1 MIIALDEVIPYWQ
14 QAFSGMGELR
24 PYRARTLRPADI
36 RDADALV
43 VRSITTVD
51 SALLNGS
58 SVRFVGTV
66 SVGMDHLDLDCL
78 ASRGIRVANAAGSN
92 ARSVAEYV
100 TATLLVLNRRKKCD
114 LQRNSLAVIGVGNV
128 GSRVAAMAKAMG
140 LKVLLCDPPLR
151 DTTGDPRYRDLQDVL
166 EADILTF
173 HVPLTTAGPYPTR
186 HMVDRGLLQRLSA
199 HQFLL
204 NSSRGPVF
212 DCIALKDALK
222 SGRIAG
228 ACLDVWEKE
237 PHADY
242 ELLEL
247 LEIGTAH
254 VAGYS
259 LDGKIRATRMILEQL
274 ADFGGGEARWE
285 GSHLLPPE
293 KTITV
298 DPAARP
304 DGILFSAV
312 LSAYNILEDDA
323 RLRALSRL
331 DPETAAAG
339 FDRLRNEYN
348 FRPEFAHYR
357 IEPLSVDR
365 DTLKILRELGFS
377 AAEAGQSG
385 TPA

>member
-1 MIIALDEVIPYWQ
+1 MIIALDEVIPYWE
-14 QAFSGMGELR
+14 QAFSGVGELR
-24 PYRARTLRPADI
+24 PYRARSLRPADV

-51 SALLNGS
+51 SALLDGS

-66 SVGMDHLDLDCL
+66 SVGMDHLDLDYL
-78 ASRGIRVANAAGSN
+78 ASRGIRIANAAGSN

-100 TATLLVLNRRKKCD
+100 TATLLVLSSRKKCHRR
-114 LQRNSLAVIGVGNV
+114 RNSLAVIGAGNV

-140 LKVLLCDPPLR
+140 LEVLLCDPPLR
-151 DTTGDPRYRDLQDVL
+151 DATGDPRYRDLHDVL

-173 HVPLTTAGPYPTR
+173 HVPLTTRGPYPTR
-186 HMVDRGLLQRLSA
+186 HMVDRNLLDRLSA
-199 HQFLL
+199 HQILL

-212 DCIALKDALK
+212 DCMALKDALK
-222 SGRIAG
+222 SGRIGG

-237 PHADY
+237 PQADY
-242 ELLEL
+242 ELLEFL
-247 LEIGTAH
+247 DIGTAH
-254 VAGYS
+254 IAGYS

-274 ADFGGGEARWE
+274 ADFLGRDARWE

-293 KTITV
+293 TTIAV
-298 DPAARP
+298 GAADPA
-304 DGILFSAV
+304 DGVLCSAV

-331 DPETAAAG
+331 DSENAAAG

-357 IEPLSVDR
+357 IESPSLDR
-365 DTLKILRELGFS
+365 DTLRILRELGFS
-377 AAEAGQSG
+377 TPEAIQAG